1 MLHLHISNP
10 FSQFFV
16 NLLIIASLFCGSIVH
31 VRCLNFSYPAFYYEN
46 RTDFNMSSNSIIHSG
61 TIQVPTGA
69 SGSEISNFSGRVF
82 QSEQLKLWDSKR
94 GMKAS
99 FNSTFVFNIHPV
111 TSPGGEGLAFILAA
125 NTSLPS
131 NSAGQWLGIVNAT
144 SIGVSNIVAVEF
156 DTRKSYPEDID
167 DNHVGVDVKSIYSIQ
182 QQPLGALGVNLSSGT
197 DVIATVLFDA
207 KEGKMTIFV
216 STSRD
221 LKLKLKTAV
230 LTVDLDLSKLLPE
243 DVFVGFSASTGVYTQ
258 VNTIRSW
265 YFSSWE
271 YFEKDPINLIWLWI
285 LIPIIVVGG
294 VGGLAGVYITAK
306 EHTKGNKEWRKI
318 CR

>member
-1 MLHLHISNP
+1 MLIFL
-10 FSQFFV
+10 
-16 NLLIIASLFCGSIVH
+16 
-31 VRCLNFSYPAFYYEN
+31 
-46 RTDFNMSSNSIIHSG
+46 
-61 TIQVPTGA
+61 
-69 SGSEISNFSGRVF
+69 
-82 QSEQLKLWDSKR
+82 
-94 GMKAS
+94 
-99 FNSTFVFNIHPV
+99 
-111 TSPGGEGLAFILAA
+111 
-125 NTSLPS
+125 
-131 NSAGQWLGIVNAT
+131 
-144 SIGVSNIVAVEF
+144 VA
-156 DTRKSYPEDID
+156 
-167 DNHVGVDVKSIYSIQ
+167 
-182 QQPLGALGVNLSSGT
+182 L
-197 DVIATVLFDA
+197 VIATVLFDA
-207 KEGKMTIFV
+207 IEGKMTIFV